1 MQRCSRA
8 ARQGWD
14 RQCVPHGAVGARLG
28 GWGWVADNPGAD
40 PAAGAIGTAGS
51 APAVR
56 SEGAPQLRAL
66 PWGGAGLPAAG
77 AGGAG
82 SPGWGGGAGRGA
94 GPGARGRRS
103 PKRERNRSGAGRSG
117 AGRLRAALGPG
128 MSSSAGEQC
137 RSPVGLDCCN
147 CCLDLVGAGGGENN
161 NPGSPTASGFR
172 QLREQ
177 LEGENLNAAKL
188 SSIMRQDSLE
198 PVVRDPCYLFN
209 QGICNRNID
218 QTLLSIL
225 LLFHRWVPAAAGPRS
240 AAGCVPRSPDPALVP
255 AVPGGTGTRTAVSWG
270 GATCSLLRVG
280 GTWEAPLWSRSPS
293 PAQPPSGAP
302 VGVPKIALR
311 GGTWPRTW
319 HLRDLSPRLPQPL
332 HNAGPTLRWE
342 RRSRAA
348 RQSISARPMGGNGG
362 EKPRVPRV
370 RSVMRTGREGGRGHG
385 EGGDN
390 VPPCVLETEAVHPR
404 KRCLWLWCGHSGV
417 GAPRC
422 PNLPPLLRPSPQ
434 CPHLHP
440 LLFCSNL
447 NFLLLGN
454 ASGKAGGDCGWGEG
468 CGAGEHPDNAAHG
481 GMALLA
487 LHSVA
492 TVAHGHL
499 QEEAVWM
506 MGQRAVGTSSR

>member
-1 MQRCSRA
+1 MPAGAHVVIGCQWSAERSESGRA
-8 ARQGWD
+8 VRQGWD
-14 RQCVPHGAVGARLG
+14 GQRVPHGAVGARRGAG
-28 GWGWVADNPGAD
+28 GADTPGAE
-40 PAAGAIGTAGS
+40 PAAAAIGTAGA
-51 APAVR
+51 APAVP
-56 SEGAPQLRAL
+56 SEGAPRLRAL

-103 PKRERNRSGAGRSG
+103 PERERNRSGAGRSG

-128 MSSSAGEQC
+128 MSSSPGEQC
-137 RSPVGLDCCN
+137 RSPVGLDCCS

-198 PVVRDPCYLFN
+198 PVVRDPCYLLN

-240 AAGCVPRSPDPALVP
+240 AAGCVPRSPDPALIP
-255 AVPGGTGTRTAVSWG
+255 AAPAGTGTQPAVARG
-270 GATCSLLRVG
+270 GVTCSPRRVG
-280 GTWEAPLWSRSPS
+280 GTWGAPLRSRSPS
-293 PAQPPSGAP
+293 PARPPSGSP
-302 VGVPKIALR
+302 FCVPKIALR
-311 GGTWPRTW
+311 GGAWPRTW

-348 RQSISARPMGGNGG
+348 CHSTLCTPHGGKRGRDA
-362 EKPRVPRV
+362 ESSPRAWCDV
-370 RSVMRTGREGGRGHG
+370 GREGGDTG
-385 EGGDN
+385 EGGDS
-390 VPPCVLETEAVHPR
+390 VPPCVPETEAV
-404 KRCLWLWCGHSGV
+404 
-417 GAPRC
+417 
-422 PNLPPLLRPSPQ
+422 PP
-434 CPHLHP
+434 
-440 LLFCSNL
+440 
-447 NFLLLGN
+447 
-454 ASGKAGGDCGWGEG
+454 
-468 CGAGEHPDNAAHG
+468 
-481 GMALLA
+481 
-487 LHSVA
+487 
-492 TVAHGHL
+492 
-499 QEEAVWM
+499 
-506 MGQRAVGTSSR
+506 

>member
-1 MQRCSRA
+1 MESGANGAMSA
-8 ARQGWD
+8 A
-14 RQCVPHGAVGARLG
+14 GAAGRRGGAGTGSVCRRG
-28 GWGWVADNPGAD
+28 GGRPADEGGGGAGTPGAE
-40 PAAGAIGTAGS
+40 PAAGAMGTAGS
-51 APAVR
+51 VPAGP

-198 PVVRDPCYLFN
+198 PVVRDPCYLLN

-255 AVPGGTGTRTAVSWG
+255 AVPGGSGTRTAVTWG
-270 GATCSLLRVG
+270 GATCSPLRVG
-280 GTWEAPLWSRSPS
+280 GTWGAPLWSRSPS

-302 VGVPKIALR
+302 VGVPKIALHE
-311 GGTWPRTW
+311 GTWPRTW

-332 HNAGPTLRWE
+332 HNAEQTLR
-342 RRSRAA
+342 
-348 RQSISARPMGGNGG
+348 
-362 EKPRVPRV
+362 
-370 RSVMRTGREGGRGHG
+370 
-385 EGGDN
+385 
-390 VPPCVLETEAVHPR
+390 
-404 KRCLWLWCGHSGV
+404 
-417 GAPRC
+417 
-422 PNLPPLLRPSPQ
+422 
-434 CPHLHP
+434 
-440 LLFCSNL
+440 
-447 NFLLLGN
+447 
-454 ASGKAGGDCGWGEG
+454 
-468 CGAGEHPDNAAHG
+468 
-481 GMALLA
+481 
-487 LHSVA
+487 
-492 TVAHGHL
+492 
-499 QEEAVWM
+499 
-506 MGQRAVGTSSR
+506 